1 MRRNLWY
8 IGTMVED
15 DPTSAA
21 DLLARFEDTTLPNE
35 RFHHADHVRVA
46 WEYLERH
53 PPLEALGRFTAA
65 LRRYATAH
73 GAPEK
78 YHETITVAYLFLI
91 AERRA
96 RLGAGHSWA
105 EFAAANADV
114 LRWKGGV
121 LERYYRPGTLGS
133 DLARRIFVLPDAAV
147 AAP

>member
-1 MRRNLWY
+1 
-8 IGTMVED
+8 MVKD
-15 DPTSAA
+15 TPIPAA
-21 DLLARFEDTTLPNE
+21 ELLARFEDTTLPNE

-53 PPLEALGRFTAA
+53 PPLAALDRFASA

-73 GAPEK
+73 GAAEK

-96 RLGAGHSWA
+96 RLGAGHSWE

-114 LRWKGGV
+114 LRSKGGV
-121 LERYYRPGTLGS
+121 LERYYRAETLAS
-133 DLARRIFVLPDAAV
+133 DLARRVFVLPDAAV
-147 AAP
+147 TAP